1 MVGSATV
8 PATVVPPSLFAA
20 VPIVLMLAAS
30 AAAPKA
36 PAAPASSPRGDGT
49 AVHISL
55 ETVVID
61 RRGTWTAGSDEADLI
76 PGTAGVLKK
85 AITLTGKDAQKS
97 REAIDLE
104 TRITPSIPEVGGPA
118 CVLAVGIVVRRGA
131 SAQARSGSP
140 PIDRTV
146 DTVSLDAGQERLLN
160 AYTSKT
166 GGRVALRVR
175 CEKTRPPDDGSDAM
189 ITFDVSVERRA
200 EGEQPE
206 IVGDT
211 HLVAAMGREAGTTV
225 ADHVILP
232 DDEGGAPRF
241 RDEDLTIS
249 LAPLL
254 LVAGRLQV
262 EMTVTGRVSTMGR
275 DGEAAIHPVEH
286 RETWLLAP
294 RESRTYDAVIPG
306 DAGAEGWSDLH
317 YRIDVRARF

>member
-1 MVGSATV
+1 
-8 PATVVPPSLFAA
+8 
-20 VPIVLMLAAS
+20 MLAAS
-30 AAAPKA
+30 AAAPTAPTA
-36 PAAPASSPRGDGT
+36 PAAPASSPRRDGSVVHV
-49 AVHISL
+49 AVD
-55 ETVVID
+55 TVVVD

-76 PGTAGVLKK
+76 PGTTGVLRK
-85 AITLTGKDAQKS
+85 AITLTGKDAQKT

-104 TRITPSIPEVGGPA
+104 TRITPSIAEPGGPA

-131 SAQARSGSP
+131 SAQARSGSA

-146 DTVSLDAGQERLLN
+146 ETVSLDAGQERLLD
-160 AYTSKT
+160 AYASRT

-175 CEKTRPPDDGSDAM
+175 CEEAKPPDDGSLAM

-211 HLVAAMGREAGTTV
+211 RLVAAIGREAGMTV
-225 ADHVILP
+225 ADHVTLP
-232 DDEGGAPRF
+232 DGEGGAPRF

-249 LAPLL
+249 LAPGL

-275 DGEAAIHPVEH
+275 EGEAAIHPVEH
-286 RETWLLAP
+286 RETWLLSP
-294 RESRTYDAVIPG
+294 RESRTYDVVLPG
-306 DAGAEGWSDLH
+306 DVGAEGWSDLH